1 MTTDEGDENRNER
14 HKAGMETLRKL
25 HPGLAT
31 GFTEALGEFAPEL
44 VRLTTEYCFADLYA
58 REELDPRLRQTA
70 TLAAMIAQGVPDG
83 ILKNHF
89 EIARNVGLKR
99 LIARVSIPPPTP
111 KLA

>member
-58 REELDPRLRQTA
+58 REELDPRLRQADIAAGRPNSVLAGTA
-70 TLAAMIAQGVPDG
+70 RHIGGKQTFELAIRHEP
-83 ILKNHF
+83 
-89 EIARNVGLKR
+89 
-99 LIARVSIPPPTP
+99 S
-111 KLA
+111 